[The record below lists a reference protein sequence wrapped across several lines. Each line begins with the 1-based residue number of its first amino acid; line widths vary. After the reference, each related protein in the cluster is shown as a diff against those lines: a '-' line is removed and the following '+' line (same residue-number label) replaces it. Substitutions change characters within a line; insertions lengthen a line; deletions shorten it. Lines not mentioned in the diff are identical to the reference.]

1 MKKKTINLL
10 TVLLL
15 SIILNTNCV
24 KAEIISINGEQWDSN
39 KQCVYKTAY
48 DTITLYYKEGK
59 TILSDNMIIESGD
72 ASSQYIS
79 SSSGEVSFTYNG
91 VKYKSTNEIIVNNG
105 CPAVIY
111 RYSGQ
116 VLLGPMRSIYSA
128 KAKSTWNQIWDFK
141 ITNKYLLDAKKEDI
155 PNIDNSN
162 EDTCDGIINAT
173 LSGLINKY
181 LGYIHIIVPIMV
193 LALGIFDFFKAVIAS
208 KEDEMKKAQKRF
220 IIRLIAGVLVFLAP
234 TIVNLIIT
242 VLNTGACTIG

>member
-1 MKKKTINLL
+1 MKKRTINLL

-24 KAEIISINGEQWDSN
+24 KAEIISINGEQWDSE

-79 SSSGEVSFTYNG
+79 SSSGEVSFTYNR
-91 VKYKSTNEIIVNNG
+91 VKYASTNEIIVYDG

-116 VLLGPMRSIYSA
+116 ALLGPM
-128 KAKSTWNQIWDFK
+128 KSRYTTNSKKKFSETLWS
-141 ITNKYLLDAKKEDI
+141 TNKYILDAKREDM
-155 PNIDNSN
+155 PNIDNSGS
-162 EDTCDGIINAT
+162 ETCDGIINAT
-173 LSGLINKY
+173 ISGLINKY

-193 LALGIFDFFKAVIAS
+193 LALGIFDFFKAIIAS

-234 TIVNLIIT
+234 TIVNLVIT
-242 VLNTGACTIG
+242 MLNTGACVIR